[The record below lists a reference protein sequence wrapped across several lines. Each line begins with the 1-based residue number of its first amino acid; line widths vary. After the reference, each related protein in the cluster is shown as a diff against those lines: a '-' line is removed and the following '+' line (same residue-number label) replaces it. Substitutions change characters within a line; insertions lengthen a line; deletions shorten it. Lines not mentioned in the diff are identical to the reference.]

1 MSADL
6 RHRRLWLALWIA
18 GMLLGVYLSLRPV
31 PAVAPAVPHLDKLI
45 HAGGY
50 AVLAAFAACLFS
62 GPARLRALACVWLLG
77 AAIELAQGLLPT
89 GRLMEAADLL
99 ANSLGIALGAVLCR
113 RRNPLVCVE
122 RLLPIRN

>member
-1 MSADL
+1 MSGP
-6 RHRRLWLALWIA
+6 RWRPFWLAVWIA

-31 PAVAPAVPHLDKLI
+31 PPVAPAVPHLDKLI

-50 AVLAAFAACLFS
+50 AALAMFAACLFD
-62 GPARLRALACVWLLG
+62 GRARLRALAGVWLLG

-99 ANSLGIALGAVLCR
+99 ANSAGIILGSALCW
-113 RRNPLVCVE
+113 RRNPLRAVE
-122 RLLPIRN
+122 RMID

>member
-31 PAVAPAVPHLDKLI
+31 PAVAPALPHLDKLI
-45 HAGGY
+45 HVGGY
-50 AVLAAFAACLFS
+50 AVLAAFATCLFS
-62 GPARLRALACVWLLG
+62 GSARLRALAGVWLLG

-99 ANSLGIALGAVLCR
+99 ANSVGIMLGSALCW
-113 RRNPLVCVE
+113 RRNPLLALE
-122 RLLPIRN
+122 RMID

>member
-6 RHRRLWLALWIA
+6 RHRRLWLTLWIA
-18 GMLLGVYLSLRPV
+18 GMLLGTYLSLRPV
-31 PAVAPAVPHLDKLI
+31 PAAEPVLPHLDKLV

-50 AVLAAFAACLFS
+50 AALAAFAACLFDA
-62 GPARLRALACVWLLG
+62 PARLRALAGVWLLG

-99 ANSLGIALGAVLCR
+99 ANSAGIMLGSALCW
-113 RRNPLVCVE
+113 RRNPLLAVE
-122 RLLPIRN
+122 RLIA

>member
-1 MSADL
+1 
-6 RHRRLWLALWIA
+6 
-18 GMLLGVYLSLRPV
+18 MLLGVYLSLRPV
-31 PAVAPAVPHLDKLI
+31 PTVAPAVPHLDKLI

-62 GPARLRALACVWLLG
+62 GPARFRALAGVWLLG

-99 ANSLGIALGAVLCR
+99 ANSLGIAFGAVLCR
-113 RRNPLVCVE
+113 RRNALVCVE

>member
-1 MSADL
+1 MIGVL
-6 RHRRLWLALWIA
+6 RHCRLWRALWIA

-31 PAVAPAVPHLDKLI
+31 PAAAPTVPHLDKLI

-62 GPARLRALACVWLLG
+62 GPARLRALAGVWLLG

-99 ANSLGIALGAVLCR
+99 ANSVGIMLGSALCW

-122 RLLPIRN
+122 GLLSIRN